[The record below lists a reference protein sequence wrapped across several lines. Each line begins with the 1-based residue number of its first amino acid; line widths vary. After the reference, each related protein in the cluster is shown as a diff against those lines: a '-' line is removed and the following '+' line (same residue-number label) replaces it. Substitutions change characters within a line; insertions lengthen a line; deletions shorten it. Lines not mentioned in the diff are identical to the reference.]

1 MKSKQWSSLGLKWNP
16 FGNDVPIEAL
26 WVPARTESFC
36 WRVEHQ
42 IRDGGFALVTGDPG
56 LGKSVTMRVLTSR
69 LQRIRDV
76 TIAVMSHP
84 RLKVGD
90 FYREMGDLFG
100 VQLTASNRWGG
111 FKCLREKWL
120 AHIDATL
127 VRPVLLIDEAQE
139 MHADVLCELRI
150 LSSTDFD
157 SRAVLTVVLAGDA
170 RLPEKFRD
178 PELLPLG
185 SRRRVRLVHEYA
197 TRDELLSCL
206 THRLATAG
214 NTNVMT
220 KELMD
225 TLVDHA
231 AGNYRALFTMCAE
244 LLDVAIQRDLRRLDE
259 KLFLEVYTPTPKPPP
274 SAPPPTKGSTRR

>member
-26 WVPARTESFC
+26 WVSPRTESFC

-56 LGKSVTMRVLTSR
+56 LGKSVTMRIVTNR
-69 LQRIRDV
+69 LQRVRDATV
-76 TIAVMSHP
+76 AVMEHP

-111 FKCLREKWL
+111 FKCLREKWF

-127 VRPVLLIDEAQE
+127 MRPVLLIDEAQE
-139 MHADVLCELRI
+139 MYADVLCELRL

-157 SRAVLTVVLAGDA
+157 SRSVLTVVLAGDA

-185 SRRRVRLVHEYA
+185 TRMRVRLAHEYA
-197 TRDELLSCL
+197 TREELLSRDPARPNWSENSSVDI
-206 THRLATAG
+206 RL
-214 NTNVMT
+214 
-220 KELMD
+220 KRFFL
-225 TLVDHA
+225 A
-231 AGNYRALFTMCAE
+231 AGARCA
-244 LLDVAIQRDLRRLDE
+244 I
-259 KLFLEVYTPTPKPPP
+259 
-274 SAPPPTKGSTRR
+274 